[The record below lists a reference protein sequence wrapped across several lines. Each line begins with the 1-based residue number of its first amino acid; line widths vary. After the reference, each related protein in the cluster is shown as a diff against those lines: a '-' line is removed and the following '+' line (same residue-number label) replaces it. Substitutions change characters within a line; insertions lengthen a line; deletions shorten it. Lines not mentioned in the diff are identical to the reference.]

1 MTAAKWLQFLE
12 DVQMRWPN
20 LPVRHAKVPEDLRR
34 MLQEFGMSSRRVER
48 ELQEV
53 TEEFDRK
60 VRFAREIE
68 RSVAA

>member
-1 MTAAKWLQFLE
+1 MAESAGPA
-12 DVQMRWPN
+12 RN
-20 LPVRHAKVPEDLRR
+20 PEDLRR
-34 MLQEFGMSSRRVER
+34 ILQEFGVSPRRVER

-60 VRFAREIE
+60 VRCATEIV

>member
-12 DVQMRWPN
+12 HVQMRWRN
-20 LPVRHAKVPEDLRR
+20 LPLRHAKVPEDLRR
-34 MLQEFGMSSRRVER
+34 ILQEFGVSPRRVER

-60 VRFAREIE
+60 VRCATEIE

>member
-1 MTAAKWLQFLE
+1 MAAAKWLQFLE
-12 DVQMRWPN
+12 HVQMRWPN

-34 MLQEFGMSSRRVER
+34 ILQEFGVSPRRVER

-60 VRFAREIE
+60 VRRASEIE
-68 RSVAA
+68 PSLAA

>member
-1 MTAAKWLQFLE
+1 MTAPKWLQFLE
-12 DVQMRWPN
+12 HVQMRWPN

-34 MLQEFGMSSRRVER
+34 ALREFGVSPRRVER

-60 VRFAREIE
+60 VRRARKIE
-68 RSVAA
+68 PSVAA

>member
-12 DVQMRWPN
+12 HVQMRWPN
-20 LPVRHAKVPEDLRR
+20 LPVRYAKVPEDLRR
-34 MLQEFGMSSRRVER
+34 ILQEFGVSPRRVER
-48 ELQEV
+48 ELREV

-60 VRFAREIE
+60 VRCATEIE

>member
-12 DVQMRWPN
+12 HVRMRWPN
-20 LPVRHAKVPEDLRR
+20 LPVRHANVPEDLRR
-34 MLQEFGMSSRRVER
+34 ILQEFGVSPRRVER

-53 TEEFDRK
+53 TEEFERK
-60 VRFAREIE
+60 VRCATEIE

>member
-34 MLQEFGMSSRRVER
+34 ILQEFGMSSRRVER

-60 VRFAREIE
+60 VRCATEIE
-68 RSVAA
+68 PSVAA

>member
-60 VRFAREIE
+60 VRRAREIE
-68 RSVAA
+68 PSVAA